1 MSNDS
6 IRISSAIGME
16 LGTRLS
22 GSKTMSAKNRQA
34 VRASETIEDALETGD
49 SESSVSHTIQDTRDQ
64 SDQSGVRSDDEDS
77 TGSILDITA

>member
-16 LGTRLS
+16 LGPRLS
-22 GSKTMSAKNRQA
+22 GSKTMSTKNRNA
-34 VRASETIEDALETGD
+34 VRATETIEDALETGD
-49 SESSVSHTIQDTRDQ
+49 SESSVNHTIQDTRDQ
-64 SDQSGVRSDDEDS
+64 TESTGRRSDEDDS